1 MKIRRDGLREDDKER
16 ESKSGRVRER
26 KRDKQDDTQR
36 CTDEMERV
44 EGMEEVGKVNDEV
57 CAL

>member
-1 MKIRRDGLREDDKER
+1 M
-16 ESKSGRVRER
+16 RER
-26 KRDKQDDTQR
+26 KRDKQDDTQI